1 VAESITYDFISRGA
15 DKLAGDFRKTG
26 DSAAL
31 AARGAKVLSDVIK
44 DLGQKED
51 RTAAQSKILAAA
63 LRQTGDAE
71 DRAAA
76 KAVLADAAI
85 RRLDDSMKAIKPV
98 DVVVLTGKAQAKL
111 DEFQAKA
118 EKLKAKFPQFTVK
131 INDLVAKA
139 KLDLFAADAKAKL
152 GDLEVKVKVDESAL
166 SRAKKA
172 LSGLKGNPGLVG
184 PALALA
190 PAAGSILGVAA
201 GATIGLAGAAVA
213 GAAALAAF
221 GAVAKPVLSDAL
233 KASQA
238 VNTAQNNYQA
248 TIAAGVPKAQ
258 AQLRLQ
264 TANASAQL
272 TYNAALAGGANRA
285 KALAAYHLALAK
297 NQLAYNAATNAGVF
311 NAKAY
316 AAEQLAIN
324 KAYAELSPQQIALS
338 KQLGNMAQ
346 AWQDLKAAETP
357 VVAGALQPW
366 LKSVTDLTGKLGPV
380 IAGVAPFI
388 QYLGTQFDRLIN
400 SAAFAKF
407 RDFVA
412 GSGSVAVGAAG
423 NAIIDLL
430 KAFITLLPQFAPL
443 INQASAGMLSF
454 AQNVLKWSQS
464 KKASDDITRF
474 MAWFHAN
481 GPVVGGLLVNIGL
494 ALKALAPG
502 LTTGG
507 LTELKLIS
515 GFFAFVAKLPPA
527 LAKPLAEVAGALLIL
542 NKLGVISV
550 GVKIV
555 GAAAKW
561 LAGGLVEL
569 GGGAAAGA
577 EMRAGIVSGGAAA
590 GAEIRGAMA
599 TGGAA
604 GGAEAGGAWAAAAK
618 LSAPAIGATIG
629 LAVTAQIAGFLAYKK
644 FSDLF
649 SSGVK
654 GSTAVGQGGSSGQGA
669 SIGAV
674 LAGTGTNVAA
684 KLTADLV
691 PANKLLTSLG
701 FSQAAISQINKAILK
716 PGSNLGK
723 VDALIY
729 SLGGTQADI
738 LAVNKLI
745 VKPGSSSSNIDA
757 LLKRIGLTPPQI
769 ASVNKLNLKPGQD
782 PVHVDAM
789 LRKIGLTQPQIAA
802 ANRLI
807 LRPHSD
813 TSPVARLQQAINSL
827 HGKTVNVLLHAAG
840 SGSIY
845 FNESTGVGGSV
856 KGGLKFLAGGG
867 TGPGLAVVGEQGPEL
882 VSLPPGSRVYSHG
895 QSKAM
900 IPGIPGFAAG
910 GYVPNLPGAENWIGG
925 NEYSFGKAVE
935 GNFAVR
941 LIGQLKAA
949 VKKAA
954 AAAAAAAAGS
964 VAYSRVAGV
973 TQWEGTALRALAMLG
988 LPAADLPT
996 VMAQILTES
1005 GGNPNAINLTDINA
1019 QQGDPSRGLLQLIG
1033 TTFAA
1038 YRSRALSS
1046 NIYNPLANIYAG
1058 LHYAESRYGNP
1069 GWLGVLGHG
1078 HGYDQGGWLMPG
1090 ATLAINNTGRPEQ
1103 VIPAGHGGGGVHL
1116 HLTVN
1121 GPIGSQ
1127 QQLEDWFVKTAN
1139 HTARTGRLAQAVKT
1153 AAR

>member
-1 VAESITYDFISRGA
+1 VAESIRFDFLSTGA
-15 DKLAGDFRKTG
+15 EKLAGDFRKTG

-31 AARGAKVLSDVIK
+31 AARGAKVLTDVIK

-85 RRLDDSMKAIKPV
+85 RRLDDSMKDSTKRSGE
-98 DVVVLTGKAQAKL
+98 LGKA
-111 DEFQAKA
+111 
-118 EKLKAKFPQFTVK
+118 
-131 INDLVAKA
+131 
-139 KLDLFAADAKAKL
+139 L
-152 GDLEVKVKVDESAL
+152 G
-166 SRAKKA
+166 
-172 LSGLKGNPGLVG
+172 GLKLNPGLLG
-184 PALALA
+184 PAVALA
-190 PAAGSILGVAA
+190 PALATLGGVATGVA
-201 GATIGLAGAAVA
+201 VGLAGAFAA
-213 GAAALAAF
+213 GGAALAAF
-221 GAVAKPVLSDAL
+221 GAVAKPVLTDA
-233 KASQA
+233 KTAATA
-238 VNTAQNNYQA
+238 VETAQTAHALAVEKVTGQYR
-248 TIAAGVPKAQ
+248 IAMSVAKTQ
-258 AQLRLQ
+258 AQR
-264 TANASAQL
+264 NA
-272 TYNAALAGGANRA
+272 
-285 KALAAYHLALAK
+285 
-297 NQLAYNAATNAGVF
+297 
-311 NAKAY
+311 AY
-316 AAEQLAIN
+316 AAEQKGFQNAALTQQLAVN
-324 KAYAELSPQQIALS
+324 KAYAELSPAQIALS
-338 KQLGNMAQ
+338 KQIGAMAN
-346 AWQDLKAAETP
+346 AWQNVKAAETP

-366 LKSVTDLTGKLGPV
+366 LKSVTDLTGKLGPI

-388 QYLGTQFDRLIN
+388 QYLGVQFDRLIN
-400 SAAFAKF
+400 SAAFARF
-407 RDFVA
+407 RDFIT

-443 INQASAGMLSF
+443 INKASGGMLSF

-474 MAWFHAN
+474 MAWFSQN
-481 GPVVGGLLVNIGL
+481 GPVVGALLVNIGL

-507 LTELKLIS
+507 ATELKLIS
-515 GFFAFVAKLPPA
+515 DFFAFVAKLPPS

-550 GVKIV
+550 GVKVV

-577 EMRAGIVSGGAAA
+577 EIRTGMVSGGTAAA
-590 GAEIRGAMA
+590 AEIRGAMV

-604 GGAEAGGAWAAAAK
+604 GGAEVGGGAAAALK

-716 PGSNLGK
+716 PGSNVGK

-745 VKPGSSSSNIDA
+745 VKPGSSTSNIDA

-769 ASVNKLNLKPGQD
+769 AGVNKLNLKPGDD

-789 LRKIGLTQPQIAA
+789 LKRIGLTPVQIAA

-856 KGGLKFLAGGG
+856 TGGLKFLAGGG
-867 TGPGLAVVGEQGPEL
+867 KVTGGTPGRDSVAAALMPGEVVVPAHMVQAGAVDHLRG
-882 VSLPPGSRVYSHG
+882 SL
-895 QSKAM
+895 
-900 IPGIPGFAAG
+900 PGFAAG
-910 GYVPNLPGAENWIGG
+910 GYVPNLGGVENWIGG
-925 NEYSFGKAVE
+925 NEYNFGKTVE
-935 GNFAVR
+935 NTFAVR
-941 LIGQLKAA
+941 LIANLKAA

-954 AAAAAAAAGS
+954 SAMGS
-964 VAYSRVAGV
+964 PVAYSRVAGV

-1038 YRSRALSS
+1038 YRSPSLSS
-1046 NIYNPLANIYAG
+1046 NIYDPLANIYAG

-1069 GWLGVLGHG
+1069 GWLSVLGHG
-1078 HGYDQGGWLMPG
+1078 HGYDSGGWLPTG
-1090 ATLAINNTGRPEQ
+1090 TSIAVNNTGRPEQ
-1103 VIPAGHGGGGVHL
+1103 VIPAGGAGADGGVHL
-1116 HLTVN
+1116 HLTIN
-1121 GPIGSQ
+1121 GPVGSQ

-1139 HTARTGRLAQAVKT
+1139 RASRTGRLTQAVKT
-1153 AAR
+1153 ASR